1 METSFFLYRL
11 VDAIP
16 GLDEIFNR
24 KLCFRVRHAVFH
36 EDSVELHVSPDK
48 FSDKLLSAG
57 KTYIVE
63 TEIDRKSTYRYY
75 YFKAF
80 EILAEENQII
90 VKLYGELV
98 DQK

>member
-1 METSFFLYRL
+1 MNTAYFLYRL

-16 GLDEIFNR
+16 GLDEMFNR
-24 KLCFRVRHAVFH
+24 KLCFRATHAIFY
-36 EDSVELHVSPDK
+36 EDSVELYVAEDK
-48 FSDKLLSAG
+48 FSDKMLSAG
-57 KTYIVE
+57 KSYIVE
-63 TEIDRKSTYRYY
+63 TEIQGESTYRYY

-80 EILAEENQII
+80 ETLVEEGKIV